1 MNDVYT
7 LVIID
12 KNKNV
17 TLKSFATIEALF
29 EAKRYFMKGYSK
41 AEIKQIDRDGFVLSV
56 EEEVEE

>member
-1 MNDVYT
+1 MYT

-12 KNKNV
+12 KHKNV

-41 AEIKQIDRDGFVLSV
+41 AEIKQIDREGFVMSI
-56 EEEVEE
+56 EEEAE